1 VKRDLIP
8 RYSENEERLNILT
21 HGFGLLLSIIG
32 FPFLMYKSFNFEGF
46 WKPLS
51 IVIYGFSLIVLYA
64 ASTFYHAAKEPKLR
78 RKLNIFDHAAIYVLI
93 AGSYSPFTLIIL
105 QGSIG
110 WIVFWFTWL
119 FALTGIILKFFYTG
133 RFNKLSTIIYALMGW
148 QIIFVIKPLIE
159 NLATEGIQLLF
170 AGGVFYT
177 IGAIIYSIKK
187 IKFNHA
193 IFHVFVLLGSFCH
206 FASIYLYIN

>member
-1 VKRDLIP
+1 MKKDVTP

-21 HGFGLLLSIIG
+21 HGFGLMLSIIG
-32 FPFLMYKSFNFEGF
+32 FPFLMYKSFNYEGF

-51 IVIYGFSLIVLYA
+51 IVIYGFSLIILYA
-64 ASTFYHAAKEPKLR
+64 ASTFY
-78 RKLNIFDHAAIYVLI
+78 HAAIYVLI

-119 FALTGIILKFFYTG
+119 FALTGIILKIFYTG
-133 RFNKLSTIIYALMGW
+133 RFDKLSTIIYVLMGW
-148 QIIFVIKPLIE
+148 QIVFVIKPLIE
-159 NLATEGIQLLF
+159 NLATEGMQLLF